1 MKPSPENSSK
11 PPISEIVTE
20 KLQPNSSADSRRAFL
35 KTSASAV
42 AGSAIIGSAGFVPAN
57 HVAGRD
63 VIRIGLIGCGGRG
76 TGAAT
81 QAMNTEGSTELVA
94 MADAFGDR
102 LESCLDECTKAHKE
116 KVKVPKENQFVGFD
130 AYKGVMA
137 SDADLIILATP
148 PGFRPLHFEAAVNAN
163 KHVFME
169 KPVASDPAGIR
180 RVLAANE
187 IAKAKNLAVQ
197 VGLQR
202 HHEPMYK
209 QTMERL
215 KDGAIGDINFARA
228 YWNNEGVW
236 TRPRQPNQTELEYQ
250 MRNWYYFNWL
260 CGDHINEQHIHNIDV
275 INWLFD
281 DFPIKAQGQGGRQV
295 RTGKEHGEI
304 YDHHFVEFTYGNNAT
319 MLSQCRHQ
327 PGCWNAVSEH
337 AHGSK
342 GSCEISRG
350 RIFDLDGKETWR
362 AGQNVNGWQQEHHD
376 LFADLRA
383 GKIPNE
389 AEYGAKS
396 TMTAILGRMA
406 TYTGREITWD
416 QAINSTMNLADFDAL
431 ATFGDEAPVQPN
443 EDMTYNIMQPG
454 KSWDKVVG

>member
-1 MKPSPENSSK
+1 
-11 PPISEIVTE
+11 
-20 KLQPNSSADSRRAFL
+20 
-35 KTSASAV
+35 
-42 AGSAIIGSAGFVPAN
+42 
-57 HVAGRD
+57 
-63 VIRIGLIGCGGRG
+63 
-76 TGAAT
+76 
-81 QAMNTEGSTELVA
+81 
-94 MADAFGDR
+94 
-102 LESCLDECTKAHKE
+102 
-116 KVKVPKENQFVGFD
+116 
-130 AYKGVMA
+130 
-137 SDADLIILATP
+137 
-148 PGFRPLHFEAAVNAN
+148 
-163 KHVFME
+163 
-169 KPVASDPAGIR
+169 
-180 RVLAANE
+180 
-187 IAKAKNLAVQ
+187 
-197 VGLQR
+197 
-202 HHEPMYK
+202 
-209 QTMERL
+209 
-215 KDGAIGDINFARA
+215 
-228 YWNNEGVW
+228 
-236 TRPRQPNQTELEYQ
+236 